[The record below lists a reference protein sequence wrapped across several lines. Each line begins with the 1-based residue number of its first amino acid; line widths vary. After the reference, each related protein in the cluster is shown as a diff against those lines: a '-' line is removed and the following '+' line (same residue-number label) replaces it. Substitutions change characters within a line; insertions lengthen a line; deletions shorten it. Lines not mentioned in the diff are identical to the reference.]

1 MIGMTLETRR
11 LAAHRLF
18 PTVSE
23 ETVSCEALFFSCHSN
38 QVAAARLCLFQCHS
52 NQVALQSKHVNVL
65 AWQLTVS
72 EESSPSM
79 CGAAIGMNVKLMK
92 ARTSENI
99 LFAQFLPLLVT
110 LSTHPLFLLPVF
122 FPKKNRFF
130 VVPFDGSCRGKSQG
144 QGRGRC
150 QGARRGVRIMVWTV
164 PSAVSRASRRQSRL
178 KIA

>member
-1 MIGMTLETRR
+1 MTLETRR

-72 EESSPSM
+72 EEFSPSM

-122 FPKKNRFF
+122 FPKKIVFLLCLSMAAAAAKARAKAEADAKARAEEYASWYGPCQ
-130 VVPFDGSCRGKSQG
+130 VLCLEQAG
-144 QGRGRC
+144 GR
-150 QGARRGVRIMVWTV
+150 VD
-164 PSAVSRASRRQSRL
+164 
-178 KIA
+178 